1 MSDNDRTQQQS
12 ELFSDVL
19 TSVKIKP
26 QKIWRI
32 QEKR

>member
-12 ELFSDVL
+12 EFLRDVL

-26 QKIWRI
+26 QKIWGI